1 MRRNFKLFPV
11 ETENKNSGFSCST
24 WIGLRPLQFA
34 TIYANSVVEPAIASH
49 KNPFRTICKIE
60 EKRYYGKNSHA
71 AVEQHCTGQ
80 NIILVF

>member
-1 MRRNFKLFPV
+1 MVWRKISLLCVKWKRKMRRNFKLFPV

-60 EKRYYGKNSHA
+60 EKR
-71 AVEQHCTGQ
+71 
-80 NIILVF
+80 

>member
-34 TIYANSVVEPAIASH
+34 TINANSVVEPAIASH
-49 KNPFRTICKIE
+49 KNPFGPFVKLKKKDKIAIHKIHMALE
-60 EKRYYGKNSHA
+60 EYSMK
-71 AVEQHCTGQ
+71 
-80 NIILVF
+80 